1 MSYLKC
7 FIVFG
12 VNYLSHAIHAHM
24 HYAYHIGTLYNIA
37 KQRMWHWNLCK
48 VMWCSYLEDGGL
60 IKRHVK

>member
-1 MSYLKC
+1 MIERSQ
-7 FIVFG
+7 VFG
-12 VNYLSHAIHAHM
+12 WRRSEASATLTMCSTKGGVR
-24 HYAYHIGTLYNIA
+24 GTLYNIA